1 VSWVKVHE
9 PGLSAA
15 ARALHPLR
23 LAAAA
28 TREPDGRHA
37 GGQFFRDAETGS
49 RKRHDTPVVT
59 LSAPKNVEETFAYID
74 RQFSARTNPRAFVSS
89 LHGKSMLDPV
99 SPCIVSPVSLSLS
112 LSLSAFLLRKRLL
125 FRLRSLILRRAYR
138 RILRLG
144 DITATART
152 RVSRVLRIVLRY
164 RSRRRIYA
172 LTGKING
179 GEQREKWE
187 VSKGDSRVG
196 NLYR

>member
-1 VSWVKVHE
+1 
-9 PGLSAA
+9 LYRI
-15 ARALHPLR
+15 ARL
-23 LAAAA
+23 
-28 TREPDGRHA
+28 
-37 GGQFFRDAETGS
+37 
-49 RKRHDTPVVT
+49 
-59 LSAPKNVEETFAYID
+59 
-74 RQFSARTNPRAFVSS
+74 
-89 LHGKSMLDPV
+89 
-99 SPCIVSPVSLSLS
+99 SLSLS

>member
-99 SPCIVSPVSLSLS
+99 PPCIVSPVSLSLS
-112 LSLSAFLLRKRLL
+112 LSLCLSSAEAPFIPSAFPDLTTCLQEDSQARRYH
-125 FRLRSLILRRAYR
+125 RYGAHTSLACPSNRPSLSFASTDLCVNRENQ
-138 RILRLG
+138 
-144 DITATART
+144 
-152 RVSRVLRIVLRY
+152 
-164 RSRRRIYA
+164 RRRT
-172 LTGKING
+172 TGEMG
-179 GEQREKWE
+179 G
-187 VSKGDSRVG
+187 
-196 NLYR
+196 